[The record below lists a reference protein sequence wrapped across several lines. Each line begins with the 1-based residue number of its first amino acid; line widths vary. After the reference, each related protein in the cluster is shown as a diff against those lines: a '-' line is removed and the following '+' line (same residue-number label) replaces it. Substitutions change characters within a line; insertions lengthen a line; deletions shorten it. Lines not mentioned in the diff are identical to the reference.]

1 MPTCVLT
8 SAAQDHE
15 GVAGDLVNQVAARTK
30 NACHIWR
37 PNVVLINAGTN
48 DATREVDPIDQTG
61 VRMQHL
67 IDSVFSQ
74 VPDAVVVLSTL
85 LPHTDGN
92 QNTGA
97 KQPNVD
103 NINGQYRA
111 LVRDYVPDPAAE
123 DPPFKVILADMVAG
137 DFINN
142 NHIHD
147 DVHPTREGNER
158 MAAVW
163 SYAINEAYERGWI
176 SPPSGSGQFE
186 DDDTKAPN
194 CRKEYGSGTDDP
206 RAGRWV
212 LGAAD
217 SRIKSDGQYKH
228 GSTPSSLKGEF
239 EGKENARMWIAQLFN
254 HGLPKLEAVD
264 ELVFVSGDHKDRKI
278 TWRKNNGGGN
288 LEEAREIT
296 TIKDGCKTRGK

>member
-1 MPTCVLT
+1 M
-8 SAAQDHE
+8 
-15 GVAGDLVNQVAARTK
+15 
-30 NACHIWR
+30 
-37 PNVVLINAGTN
+37 LINAGTN
-48 DATREVDPIDQTG
+48 DATREDDPVGLTG

-92 QNTGA
+92 GNTGA
-97 KQPNVD
+97 KQPNVE

-111 LVRDYVPDPAAE
+111 LVRQYVPDPKAE
-123 DPPFKVILADMVAG
+123 DPPFKVILADMVADG
-137 DFINN
+137 FINN
-142 NHIHD
+142 GHIHD
-147 DVHPTREGNER
+147 GVHPTEEGNKR

-163 SYAINEAYERGWI
+163 SYAINEAFELGWI

-186 DDDTKAPN
+186 DDDTKTPN
-194 CRKEYGSGTDDP
+194 CRKKYGSGNDDP
-206 RAGRWV
+206 RAGRWI

-228 GSTPSSLKGEF
+228 GGTLSSVKGEF
-239 EGKENARMWIAQLFN
+239 EGLDEARIWMAQLFN
-254 HGLPKLEAVD
+254 HGLPKLQAVD
-264 ELVFVSGDHKDRKI
+264 EIVFVSGDYSARSIK
-278 TWRKNNGGGN
+278 WQKNNGNGN

>member
-1 MPTCVLT
+1 M
-8 SAAQDHE
+8 
-15 GVAGDLVNQVAARTK
+15 NQVAARTK

-48 DATREVDPIDQTG
+48 DATREVYPVGTTG

-85 LPHTDGN
+85 LPHTDGHGH
-92 QNTGA
+92 TGA
-97 KQPNVD
+97 KQPNVES
-103 NINGQYRA
+103 INEQYRA
-111 LVRDYVPDPAAE
+111 LVREYVPDPKAK
-123 DPPFKVILADMVAG
+123 DPTFKVILADMVADG
-137 DFINN
+137 FINN
-142 NHIHD
+142 GHIHD
-147 DVHPTREGNER
+147 DVHPKEEGNKR

-163 SYAINEAYERGWI
+163 SYAINEAFELGWI
-176 SPPSGSGQFE
+176 SPPSESGEFK
-186 DDDTKAPN
+186 DDDTKNPN
-194 CRKEYGSGTDDP
+194 CRKKYGSGNDDP

-228 GSTPSSLKGEF
+228 GGTLSSVKGQF
-239 EGKENARMWIAQLFN
+239 EGTDEARIWMAQLFN
-254 HGLPKLEAVD
+254 HGLPKLQAVD
-264 ELVFVSGDHKDRKI
+264 EIVFVSGDHSARTIK
-278 TWRKNNGGGN
+278 WQKNNGGGN